1 MLYQDPFDLYRRQSS
16 PKTYTFHYSKHQY
29 ILARSSWTTCLVGTE
44 RTATGPLYK
53 SGFWKVY
60 IAFVDSLEMHQEHW
74 FEDKMQRSVGIFFYS
89 VLYISL
95 PLYSTHSVSWC
106 PCLREPFTKLC
117 TDQMVQFSTSY
128 SSTEVFDIDLI
139 IKRNFD
145 MRNAWGIG
153 SKLRSRKR
161 EESYLINM
169 FISRN

>member
-16 PKTYTFHYSKHQY
+16 PETHTFHCSKHQY

-53 SGFWKVY
+53 SCFWKVY
-60 IAFVDSLEMHQEHW
+60 TLWRCTKNIDSKIRCNVQLAFSSLL
-74 FEDKMQRSVGIFFYS
+74 
-89 VLYISL
+89 LYISL

-106 PCLREPFTKLC
+106 PCLREPFTELC

-128 SSTEVFDIDLI
+128 SSAEVFNVLI

-145 MRNAWGIG
+145 MRNAWGTG

-161 EESYLINM
+161 EESYSINM
-169 FISRN
+169 FIGRN